1 MLPKPSLVL
10 QVRLR
15 PEEYSDTA
23 AAEIKRSYMY
33 LAQSVVSELD
43 EGERAEGNLMR
54 LNVRLMKPFWDAS
67 DPAAEQL
74 WRASFMPWLVNA
86 TRNMSTAMHN
96 YNTVLHPLGAGNVTY
111 QWADFDFA
119 PHAVLRLKVD
129 DENRIPSEAPA
140 LCDKV
145 RTLAAEGAF
154 GENVARVRIPSRAS
168 IAAQE
173 AAFEEEQARYRA
185 ALAAQDEDAEDE
197 ARPFPLKRRP
207 KAKVRL
213 RPTRRL
219 LLLKTSKSLVSLS
232 PPTWR
237 TTPQLTRP
245 PRLPRVPAKFS
256 PSRCSASIIPS
267 GTSNTPTAPSLS
279 SILAFTKLTPARIAL
294 PLFPNLTI
302 RASFPSLERAGRH
315 PSGALPVCISDF
327 SQKAVLVRRLCRCR
341 ISNAEWALPARQP
354 GIFGN
359 SLCHP
364 KRVTCTSEKLARC
377 LRPRGTSK
385 LSKERTRK
393 KRRRMKWAS

>member
-145 RTLAAEGAF
+145 RTLAAEGVF
-154 GENVARVRIPSRAS
+154 DENVARIRIPSRVS

-185 ALAAQDEDAEDE
+185 ALAAQNEAAEAAEEILADGAEADAQAEAAGSVEEPEAVQASATAEDASTAE
-197 ARPFPLKRRP
+197 AD
-207 KAKVRL
+207 
-213 RPTRRL
+213 
-219 LLLKTSKSLVSLS
+219 
-232 PPTWR
+232 
-237 TTPQLTRP
+237 TT
-245 PRLPRVPAKFS
+245 A
-256 PSRCSASIIPS
+256 AADA
-267 GTSNTPTAPSLS
+267 TA
-279 SILAFTKLTPARIAL
+279 AAT
-294 PLFPNLTI
+294 
-302 RASFPSLERAGRH
+302 E
-315 PSGALPVCISDF
+315 
-327 SQKAVLVRRLCRCR
+327 
-341 ISNAEWALPARQP
+341 
-354 GIFGN
+354 
-359 SLCHP
+359 
-364 KRVTCTSEKLARC
+364 TSEAAGDALAEPVFN
-377 LRPRGTSK
+377 LDYSIWGIEYVDGTVVEFDS
-385 LSKERTRK
+385 RTH
-393 KRRRMKWAS
+393 

>member
-145 RTLAAEGAF
+145 RTLAAEGVF
-154 GENVARVRIPSRAS
+154 DENVARIRIPSRVS

-185 ALAAQDEDAEDE
+185 ALAAQDEAAEAAEEILADGAEADAQAEAAGSVEEPEAVQASATAEDASTAE
-197 ARPFPLKRRP
+197 AD
-207 KAKVRL
+207 
-213 RPTRRL
+213 
-219 LLLKTSKSLVSLS
+219 
-232 PPTWR
+232 
-237 TTPQLTRP
+237 TT
-245 PRLPRVPAKFS
+245 A
-256 PSRCSASIIPS
+256 AADA
-267 GTSNTPTAPSLS
+267 TA
-279 SILAFTKLTPARIAL
+279 AA
-294 PLFPNLTI
+294 
-302 RASFPSLERAGRH
+302 
-315 PSGALPVCISDF
+315 
-327 SQKAVLVRRLCRCR
+327 
-341 ISNAEWALPARQP
+341 AE
-354 GIFGN
+354 
-359 SLCHP
+359 
-364 KRVTCTSEKLARC
+364 TSEAAGDALAEPVFS
-377 LRPRGTSK
+377 LDYSIWGIEYTDGTVVEFDS
-385 LSKERTRK
+385 RIH
-393 KRRRMKWAS
+393 

>member
-111 QWADFDFA
+111 QWADFDFT

-145 RTLAAEGAF
+145 RTLAAEGVF
-154 GENVARVRIPSRAS
+154 DENVARIRIPSRAS
-168 IAAQE
+168 LAAQKV
-173 AAFEEEQARYRA
+173 AFEEEQARYRA
-185 ALAAQDEDAEDE
+185 ALAAQNEAAEAAEEILADGAEADAQAEAAGSVEEPEAVQASVTAEDASTAE
-197 ARPFPLKRRP
+197 AD
-207 KAKVRL
+207 
-213 RPTRRL
+213 
-219 LLLKTSKSLVSLS
+219 
-232 PPTWR
+232 
-237 TTPQLTRP
+237 TT
-245 PRLPRVPAKFS
+245 A
-256 PSRCSASIIPS
+256 AADA
-267 GTSNTPTAPSLS
+267 TA
-279 SILAFTKLTPARIAL
+279 AA
-294 PLFPNLTI
+294 
-302 RASFPSLERAGRH
+302 
-315 PSGALPVCISDF
+315 
-327 SQKAVLVRRLCRCR
+327 
-341 ISNAEWALPARQP
+341 AE
-354 GIFGN
+354 
-359 SLCHP
+359 
-364 KRVTCTSEKLARC
+364 TSEAAGDALAEPVFN
-377 LRPRGTSK
+377 LDYSIWGIEYVDGTVVEFDS
-385 LSKERTRK
+385 RTH
-393 KRRRMKWAS
+393 

>member
-145 RTLAAEGAF
+145 RTLAAEGVF
-154 GENVARVRIPSRAS
+154 DENVARIRIPSRAS

-173 AAFEEEQARYRA
+173 AAFEEEQACYRA
-185 ALAAQDEDAEDE
+185 ALAAQNEAAEGEGSFEADE
-197 ARPFPLKRRP
+197 AAVVTEDIEELGIAQPSDLADDAAADATTEAPEGASEVLAEPVF
-207 KAKVRL
+207 
-213 RPTRRL
+213 
-219 LLLKTSKSLVSLS
+219 SLDYSIWGIEYTDGTVVELD
-232 PPTWR
+232 
-237 TTPQLTRP
+237 
-245 PRLPRVPAKFS
+245 
-256 PSRCSASIIPS
+256 SRI
-267 GTSNTPTAPSLS
+267 
-279 SILAFTKLTPARIAL
+279 
-294 PLFPNLTI
+294 
-302 RASFPSLERAGRH
+302 H
-315 PSGALPVCISDF
+315 
-327 SQKAVLVRRLCRCR
+327 
-341 ISNAEWALPARQP
+341 
-354 GIFGN
+354 
-359 SLCHP
+359 
-364 KRVTCTSEKLARC
+364 
-377 LRPRGTSK
+377 
-385 LSKERTRK
+385 
-393 KRRRMKWAS
+393 

>member
-145 RTLAAEGAF
+145 RTLAAEGVF
-154 GENVARVRIPSRAS
+154 DENVARIRIPSRAS

-173 AAFEEEQARYRA
+173 TAFEEEQARYRA
-185 ALAAQDEDAEDE
+185 ALAAQNEAAEAAEEILADGAEADAQAEAAGSVEEPEAVQASATAEDASTAE
-197 ARPFPLKRRP
+197 AD
-207 KAKVRL
+207 
-213 RPTRRL
+213 
-219 LLLKTSKSLVSLS
+219 
-232 PPTWR
+232 
-237 TTPQLTRP
+237 TT
-245 PRLPRVPAKFS
+245 A
-256 PSRCSASIIPS
+256 AADA
-267 GTSNTPTAPSLS
+267 TA
-279 SILAFTKLTPARIAL
+279 AA
-294 PLFPNLTI
+294 
-302 RASFPSLERAGRH
+302 
-315 PSGALPVCISDF
+315 
-327 SQKAVLVRRLCRCR
+327 
-341 ISNAEWALPARQP
+341 AE
-354 GIFGN
+354 
-359 SLCHP
+359 
-364 KRVTCTSEKLARC
+364 TSEAAGDALAEPVFN
-377 LRPRGTSK
+377 LDYSIWGIEYVDGTVVEFDS
-385 LSKERTRK
+385 RTH
-393 KRRRMKWAS
+393 

>member
-140 LCDKV
+140 FCDKA

-185 ALAAQDEDAEDE
+185 ALAAYDE
-197 ARPFPLKRRP
+197 ARLAYEQKVLTVFKEADDAVVTYRSARKTAALKLN
-207 KAKVRL
+207 L
-213 RPTRRL
+213 RDAA
-219 LLLKTSKSLVSLS
+219 SKYVE
-232 PPTWR
+232 
-237 TTPQLTRP
+237 
-245 PRLPRVPAKFS
+245 
-256 PSRCSASIIPS
+256 
-267 GTSNTPTAPSLS
+267 
-279 SILAFTKLTPARIAL
+279 LAHLQY
-294 PLFPNLTI
+294 
-302 RASFPSLERAGRH
+302 RAGSTNYIDVLDAQRRYFDAQIGLSNSVRDEH
-315 PSGALPVCISDF
+315 LALV
-327 SQKAVLVRRLCRCR
+327 QLYKALGGGWT
-341 ISNAEWALPARQP
+341 E
-354 GIFGN
+354 
-359 SLCHP
+359 
-364 KRVTCTSEKLARC
+364 
-377 LRPRGTSK
+377 
-385 LSKERTRK
+385 
-393 KRRRMKWAS
+393 

>member
-145 RTLAAEGAF
+145 RTLAAEGVF
-154 GENVARVRIPSRAS
+154 DENVARIRIPSRAS

-173 AAFEEEQARYRA
+173 AAFEEEQACYRA
-185 ALAAQDEDAEDE
+185 ALAAQNEAAEAAEEILADGAEADAQAEAAGSVEEPEAVQASATAEDASTAE
-197 ARPFPLKRRP
+197 AD
-207 KAKVRL
+207 
-213 RPTRRL
+213 
-219 LLLKTSKSLVSLS
+219 
-232 PPTWR
+232 
-237 TTPQLTRP
+237 TT
-245 PRLPRVPAKFS
+245 A
-256 PSRCSASIIPS
+256 AADA
-267 GTSNTPTAPSLS
+267 TA
-279 SILAFTKLTPARIAL
+279 AA
-294 PLFPNLTI
+294 
-302 RASFPSLERAGRH
+302 
-315 PSGALPVCISDF
+315 
-327 SQKAVLVRRLCRCR
+327 
-341 ISNAEWALPARQP
+341 AE
-354 GIFGN
+354 
-359 SLCHP
+359 
-364 KRVTCTSEKLARC
+364 TSEAAGDALAEPVFN
-377 LRPRGTSK
+377 LDYSIWGIEYVDGTVVEFDS
-385 LSKERTRK
+385 RTH
-393 KRRRMKWAS
+393 

>member
-129 DENRIPSEAPA
+129 DENRIPSEASA

-145 RTLAAEGAF
+145 RTLAAEGVF
-154 GENVARVRIPSRAS
+154 DENVARIRIPSRAS

-185 ALAAQDEDAEDE
+185 ALAAQNEAAEVAEEVLADGAEADVQAEAAGSVEEPETAQTSATAEDASTAE
-197 ARPFPLKRRP
+197 AD
-207 KAKVRL
+207 
-213 RPTRRL
+213 
-219 LLLKTSKSLVSLS
+219 
-232 PPTWR
+232 
-237 TTPQLTRP
+237 TTAATD
-245 PRLPRVPAKFS
+245 A
-256 PSRCSASIIPS
+256 A
-267 GTSNTPTAPSLS
+267 A
-279 SILAFTKLTPARIAL
+279 AA
-294 PLFPNLTI
+294 
-302 RASFPSLERAGRH
+302 
-315 PSGALPVCISDF
+315 
-327 SQKAVLVRRLCRCR
+327 
-341 ISNAEWALPARQP
+341 AE
-354 GIFGN
+354 
-359 SLCHP
+359 
-364 KRVTCTSEKLARC
+364 TSEAAGDALAEPVFN
-377 LRPRGTSK
+377 LDYSIWGIEYVDGTVVEFDS
-385 LSKERTRK
+385 RTH
-393 KRRRMKWAS
+393 

>member
-96 YNTVLHPLGAGNVTY
+96 YNTVLHPLGAGN
-111 QWADFDFA
+111 
-119 PHAVLRLKVD
+119 
-129 DENRIPSEAPA
+129 RIPSEAPA

-145 RTLAAEGAF
+145 RTLAAEGVF
-154 GENVARVRIPSRAS
+154 DENVARIRIPSRAS
-168 IAAQE
+168 LAAQE

-197 ARPFPLKRRP
+197 A
-207 KAKVRL
+207 A
-213 RPTRRL
+213 
-219 LLLKTSKSLVSLS
+219 
-232 PPTWR
+232 
-237 TTPQLTRP
+237 
-245 PRLPRVPAKFS
+245 VPAETAAEGEGSFEADEAAVVTEDIEELGIAQPSDLADDAAADATTEAPEGASEVLAEPVFS
-256 PSRCSASIIPS
+256 LDYSIWGIEYTDGTVVEFDSRI
-267 GTSNTPTAPSLS
+267 
-279 SILAFTKLTPARIAL
+279 
-294 PLFPNLTI
+294 
-302 RASFPSLERAGRH
+302 H
-315 PSGALPVCISDF
+315 
-327 SQKAVLVRRLCRCR
+327 
-341 ISNAEWALPARQP
+341 
-354 GIFGN
+354 
-359 SLCHP
+359 
-364 KRVTCTSEKLARC
+364 
-377 LRPRGTSK
+377 
-385 LSKERTRK
+385 
-393 KRRRMKWAS
+393 

>member
-145 RTLAAEGAF
+145 RTLAAEGVF
-154 GENVARVRIPSRAS
+154 DENVARIRIPSRAS

-185 ALAAQDEDAEDE
+185 ALAAQNETAEVAEEVLADGAEADVQAEAAGSFEEPETAQTSATAEDASTAE
-197 ARPFPLKRRP
+197 AD
-207 KAKVRL
+207 
-213 RPTRRL
+213 
-219 LLLKTSKSLVSLS
+219 
-232 PPTWR
+232 
-237 TTPQLTRP
+237 TTAATD
-245 PRLPRVPAKFS
+245 A
-256 PSRCSASIIPS
+256 A
-267 GTSNTPTAPSLS
+267 A
-279 SILAFTKLTPARIAL
+279 AA
-294 PLFPNLTI
+294 
-302 RASFPSLERAGRH
+302 
-315 PSGALPVCISDF
+315 
-327 SQKAVLVRRLCRCR
+327 
-341 ISNAEWALPARQP
+341 AE
-354 GIFGN
+354 
-359 SLCHP
+359 
-364 KRVTCTSEKLARC
+364 TSEAAGDALAEPVFN
-377 LRPRGTSK
+377 LDYSIWGIEYVDGTVVEFDS
-385 LSKERTRK
+385 RTH
-393 KRRRMKWAS
+393 

>member
-1 MLPKPSLVL
+1 MLSKPSLVL

-129 DENRIPSEAPA
+129 DENCIPSEAPA

-145 RTLAAEGAF
+145 RTLAAEGVF
-154 GENVARVRIPSRAS
+154 DENVARIRIPSRAS
-168 IAAQE
+168 LAAQKV
-173 AAFEEEQARYRA
+173 AFEEEQARYRA
-185 ALAAQDEDAEDE
+185 ALAAQNEAAEAAEEILADGAEADAQAEAAGSVEEPEAVQASATAEDASTAE
-197 ARPFPLKRRP
+197 AD
-207 KAKVRL
+207 
-213 RPTRRL
+213 
-219 LLLKTSKSLVSLS
+219 
-232 PPTWR
+232 
-237 TTPQLTRP
+237 TT
-245 PRLPRVPAKFS
+245 A
-256 PSRCSASIIPS
+256 AADA
-267 GTSNTPTAPSLS
+267 TA
-279 SILAFTKLTPARIAL
+279 AA
-294 PLFPNLTI
+294 
-302 RASFPSLERAGRH
+302 
-315 PSGALPVCISDF
+315 
-327 SQKAVLVRRLCRCR
+327 
-341 ISNAEWALPARQP
+341 AE
-354 GIFGN
+354 
-359 SLCHP
+359 
-364 KRVTCTSEKLARC
+364 TSEAAGDALAEPVFN
-377 LRPRGTSK
+377 LDYSIWGIEYVDGTVVEFDS
-385 LSKERTRK
+385 RTH
-393 KRRRMKWAS
+393 

>member
-140 LCDKV
+140 FCDKA
-145 RTLAAEGAF
+145 RTLTAEGAF

-185 ALAAQDEDAEDE
+185 ALAAQNEAAEVAEEILADDAEADEAGAVRSVEEPEAVQASASAEDA
-197 ARPFPLKRRP
+197 
-207 KAKVRL
+207 
-213 RPTRRL
+213 
-219 LLLKTSKSLVSLS
+219 
-232 PPTWR
+232 
-237 TTPQLTRP
+237 
-245 PRLPRVPAKFS
+245 
-256 PSRCSASIIPS
+256 
-267 GTSNTPTAPSLS
+267 PTAEADTTDATTGASQAVGDALAEPVFNLDY
-279 SILAFTKLTPARIAL
+279 SI
-294 PLFPNLTI
+294 
-302 RASFPSLERAGRH
+302 
-315 PSGALPVCISDF
+315 
-327 SQKAVLVRRLCRCR
+327 
-341 ISNAEWALPARQP
+341 W
-354 GIFGN
+354 GIEY
-359 SLCHP
+359 
-364 KRVTCTSEKLARC
+364 VD
-377 LRPRGTSK
+377 GTVVEFDS
-385 LSKERTRK
+385 RTH
-393 KRRRMKWAS
+393 

>member
-145 RTLAAEGAF
+145 RTFAAEGAF
-154 GENVARVRIPSRAS
+154 GENVARIRIPSRAS

-185 ALAAQDEDAEDE
+185 ALVAQDEDAED
-197 ARPFPLKRRP
+197 L
-207 KAKVRL
+207 
-213 RPTRRL
+213 
-219 LLLKTSKSLVSLS
+219 SL
-232 PPTWR
+232 
-237 TTPQLTRP
+237 
-245 PRLPRVPAKFS
+245 
-256 PSRCSASIIPS
+256 IHI
-267 GTSNTPTAPSLS
+267 
-279 SILAFTKLTPARIAL
+279 
-294 PLFPNLTI
+294 
-302 RASFPSLERAGRH
+302 
-315 PSGALPVCISDF
+315 
-327 SQKAVLVRRLCRCR
+327 
-341 ISNAEWALPARQP
+341 
-354 GIFGN
+354 
-359 SLCHP
+359 
-364 KRVTCTSEKLARC
+364 
-377 LRPRGTSK
+377 
-385 LSKERTRK
+385 
-393 KRRRMKWAS
+393 